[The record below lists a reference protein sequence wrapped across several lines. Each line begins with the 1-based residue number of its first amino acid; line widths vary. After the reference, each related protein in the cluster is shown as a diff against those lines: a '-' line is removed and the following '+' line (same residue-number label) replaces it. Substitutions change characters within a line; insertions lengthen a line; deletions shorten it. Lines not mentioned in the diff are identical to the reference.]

1 MKIFT
6 IPNFIT
12 LGNLLCGCLGLI
24 SIFEGDLKKASIFIF
39 VALLLDF
46 ADGFVARLLHSSSEI
61 GKQLDS
67 LADVVSFGVLPSFI
81 VFKNIETFSEN
92 EYMKY
97 GAFLLAM
104 FSALRLAK
112 FNIDTRQ
119 SDSFIGL
126 PTPANGILIATFPFL
141 IDNSDFWNKT
151 LSNEWFW
158 VSYVLIFSYLLIMEL
173 PLFALKFK
181 DYSWAKN
188 KVKFIFLALSAGL
201 LVFFQFAAVPFI
213 IVLYLVFSVLLHFKV
228 LKA

>member
-24 SIFEGDLKKASIFIF
+24 SVFEGDLKKASIFIF

-151 LSNEWFW
+151 LNNEWFW
-158 VSYVLIFSYLLIMEL
+158 IGYVVVFSYLLIMEL

>member
-24 SIFEGDLKKASIFIF
+24 AVFEGDLKKASIFIF

-46 ADGFVARLLHSSSEI
+46 ADGFVARLLNSSSEI

-81 VFKNIETFSEN
+81 VFKNLETLSEN
-92 EYMKY
+92 EYLKY
-97 GAFLLAM
+97 AAFILAM

-141 IDNSDFWNKT
+141 IDNSNFWNKT
-151 LSNEWFW
+151 LNNEWFW
-158 VSYVLIFSYLLIMEL
+158 VAYVLVFSYLLIMEL

-181 DYSWAKN
+181 DYSWQKN
-188 KVKFIFLALSAGL
+188 KIKYIFIALSAGL
-201 LVFFQFAAVPFI
+201 LTAFQFAAIPFI
-213 IVLYLVFSVLLHFKV
+213 IVLYLIFSVLLRFRI
-228 LKA
+228 LKT

>member
-24 SIFEGDLKKASIFIF
+24 SIFERDLKKASIFIF

-46 ADGFVARLLHSSSEI
+46 PDGFVARLLHSSSEI

-181 DYSWAKN
+181 DY
-188 KVKFIFLALSAGL
+188 L
-201 LVFFQFAAVPFI
+201 
-213 IVLYLVFSVLLHFKV
+213 
-228 LKA
+228 